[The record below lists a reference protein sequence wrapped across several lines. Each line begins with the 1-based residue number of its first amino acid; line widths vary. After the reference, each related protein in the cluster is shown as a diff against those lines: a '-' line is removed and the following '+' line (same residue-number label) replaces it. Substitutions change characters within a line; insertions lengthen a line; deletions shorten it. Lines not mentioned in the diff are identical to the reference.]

1 MQLGKKRASGYV
13 EDDLAAPA
21 DAELPR
27 TEPGTAE
34 PGTAE
39 AAPPQA
45 APDPEPAAAG

>member
-27 TEPGTAE
+27 AE
-34 PGTAE
+34 PGTADV
-39 AAPPQA
+39 APPSAA

>member
-27 TEPGTAE
+27 AE
-34 PGTAE
+34 PGRAE
-39 AAPPQA
+39 AAPPPQE